1 LPFLSLL
8 GISSCNEANDNNYN
22 PCDNSKKAWY
32 NKDLKT
38 VIYSKDAID
47 LRPLNFFESFADLLK
62 RPFES
67 ILNILRANVRPSDNS
82 FISELKKFDRLYLS
96 RVNNKAVRGTMEGL
110 QFKNIVLEYNNFQT
124 DICAFIREYNRT
136 ITPDAS
142 GIWCSKSGNN
152 YHVLAQGS
160 FGTNLKPDTIWTDL
174 TSSLRIR

>member
-1 LPFLSLL
+1 MICLNVSEIAINIKILKNAAYNCTGCLGKSSPSLL
-8 GISSCNEANDNNYN
+8 NTT
-22 PCDNSKKAWY
+22 P
-32 NKDLKT
+32 
-38 VIYSKDAID
+38 
-47 LRPLNFFESFADLLK
+47 
-62 RPFES
+62 
-67 ILNILRANVRPSDNS
+67 RALSVRVPA
-82 FISELKKFDRLYLS
+82 ISELKKFDRLYLS

-160 FGTNLKPDTIWTDL
+160 FWTNLKPDTIWTDL